1 MAVSAISA
9 FEQWMERAGAFAAD
23 GRNQQMRIVVD
34 AMGGDLAPQVNVEG
48 AVNALRE
55 FKDVEI
61 ILVGQE
67 AEIRKCLKDWDDVKD
82 RLSIVDAPDVIT
94 THEHPVM
101 ALRKKPNS
109 SLVVGMNIVR
119 RKEAEAFVSAGS
131 TGAIMAGAM
140 FKIGRID
147 GIDRPALAPV
157 LPAPKKPLLLI
168 DAGANVDCHP
178 DWLVQFGLMGSVYM
192 EKVMGV
198 KEPEVGLINI
208 GEEAEKGD
216 DRAKKTYALMAAG
229 QPYKFIGNVEA
240 REILSG
246 QADVLACDGFVG
258 NVVLKYTEG
267 MASTMFGMIKTEL
280 MKSLRGKLGA
290 LLAKPAFRAIK
301 HSMDS
306 TEVGGAP
313 LLGVE
318 GAVVK
323 AHGNSNARAIFC
335 AIRQARRMV
344 EGDVVGII
352 RREVANL
359 TLESKEE
366 ENN

>member
-1 MAVSAISA
+1 
-9 FEQWMERAGAFAAD
+9 
-23 GRNQQMRIVVD
+23 MRIVVD
-34 AMGGDLAPQVNVEG
+34 AMGGDLAPKVNVDG
-48 AVNALRE
+48 AIDALRE
-55 FKDVEI
+55 FQDIEI

-67 AEIRKCLKDWDDVKD
+67 AEIRKCLPEDAEKLE
-82 RLSIVDAPDVIT
+82 RLTIVDAPDVIT

-101 ALRKKPNS
+101 ALRKKPHS
-109 SLVVGMNIVR
+109 SLVEGMNIVR
-119 RKEAEAFVSAGS
+119 RKEADAFVSAGS
-131 TGAIMAGAM
+131 AGAVMAGAM

-198 KEPEVGLINI
+198 KKPQVGLINI

-216 DRAKKTYALMAAG
+216 DLAKKTHALMAAG
-229 QPYKFIGNVEA
+229 QPYNFIGNVEA

-267 MASTMFGMIKTEL
+267 MAITMFGMIKNEL
-280 MKSLRGKLGA
+280 MKSLRGKIGA
-290 LLAKPAFRAIK
+290 LLCKPGFRAIK
-301 HSMDS
+301 HSMDA

-344 EGDVVGII
+344 EGDVAGII
-352 RREVANL
+352 RREVQNL
-359 TLESKEE
+359 TLTEKNEA
-366 ENN
+366 